1 MGFSPCEY
9 SGRTRNQCDPV
20 TLNQMIVTCNIIQ
33 QPTSSNPFG
42 GRLSIIILG
51 GTSPYTIK
59 WSDSNVTTATRFG
72 LREGSYTATVTDYY
86 GDFSTTVTCSLVE
99 EYSCVCP
106 PGFEIVNDEC
116 VRTTNALTGNIS
128 NTGYTAGLIG
138 KTQTTVFGE
147 QVFFYEEITNKR
159 LPLTFF
165 NNCKTANPQ
174 TGCTVDPGQ
183 SSYLV
188 DATNWTPSL
197 VSSYFGYYDVNIS
210 GSPIAVVASADTTN
224 SLWCSTGSTSTGRMN
239 NIGIKA
245 YYGGTNYISSDLNQ
259 WIGVTFCLDLPLGL
273 YHIFVGGDDSFS
285 LEWNQ
290 NWLIKRC
297 NNSTLQSGKV
307 FNDGSLDR
315 RDVFDKNVT
324 FNYNHVLPITLS
336 GENNFTIYWSD
347 VGKGKTNGSFEL
359 YSGVTT
365 SQLTAFT
372 TTAQLDPYIVAS
384 TLSYSGQGI
393 VRNLISPPCGS
404 DRPDYGYYCTN
415 GYQLLSACTTP
426 VCKITIPC
434 SNDLT

>member
-9 SGRTRNQCDPV
+9 SGRTRNQCDPI
-20 TLNQMIVTCNIIQ
+20 TLNQMIVTCNVIE

-59 WSDSNVTTATRFG
+59 WSDSIVTTATRYG

-116 VRTTNALTGNIS
+116 VSITPASKGAIS
-128 NTGYTAGLIG
+128 PTGYTVGLIG
-138 KTQTTVFGE
+138 ITQTSVFGE
-147 QVFFYEEITNKR
+147 QVFFYEEITNKK

-165 NNCKTANPQ
+165 NNCKTTDPS

-183 SSYLV
+183 PCILV
-188 DATNWTPSL
+188 DATNWTPSQ

-210 GSPIAVVASADTTN
+210 GIPVNVVASADTSN
-224 SLWCSTGSTSTGRMN
+224 ALWCSTGTTSTGRMN

-245 YYGGTNYISSDLNQ
+245 YYYPDNQNQLFNQ
-259 WIGVTFCLDLPLGL
+259 WIGVNFCLDLPLGL

-285 LEWNQ
+285 LELNGK
-290 NWLIKRC
+290 WLVKRC
-297 NNSTLQSGKV
+297 NDNNTFGGNI
-307 FNDGSLDR
+307 FRDGSLDR
-315 RDVFDKNVT
+315 RTIFDKNVS

-336 GENNFTIYWSD
+336 GENNFNIFWSD
-347 VGKGKTNGSFEL
+347 VGAFKTNGSFEL

-365 SQLTAFT
+365 SQLSAFT
-372 TTAQLDPYIVAS
+372 STTQLNPYIVAS
-384 TLSYSGQGI
+384 TLSYSGAGI
-393 VRNLISPPCGS
+393 PRNYSQSPCSTGNN
-404 DRPDYGYYCTN
+404 YGYYCEN